1 MTPSP
6 NMSNEWELE
15 LNSMLANASNSFI
28 INQRAVDDGKITWEA
43 REQMFANILRNF
55 REFLNSLLS
64 SHRAEGFQE
73 GVNKTKKA
81 DALLIEWARNEVE
94 AEIKK
99 VVEGMTRGACCDC
112 KVEEGY
118 KCYHAGRED
127 VISDILSALEKI
139 K

>member
-64 SHRAEGFQE
+64 SEREEGFQE

-81 DALLIEWARNEVE
+81 DVLLIEWARNEVK

-99 VVEGMTRGACCDC
+99 MVEGFRKFPEIVGIL
-112 KVEEGY
+112 EGERD
-118 KCYHAGRED
+118 KCYNKCVDD
-127 VISDILSALEKI
+127 VLSALEKI